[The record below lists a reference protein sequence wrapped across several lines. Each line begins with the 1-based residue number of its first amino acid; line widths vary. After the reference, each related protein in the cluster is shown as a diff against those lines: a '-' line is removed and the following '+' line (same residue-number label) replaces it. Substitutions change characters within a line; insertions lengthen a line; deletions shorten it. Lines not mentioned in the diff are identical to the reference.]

1 MERASLPDLQ
11 YSRAEWREV
20 ASAGMLLN
28 NGRACKEISGFQN
41 VVSLN

>member
-20 ASAGMLLN
+20 ASVDKLLN

-41 VVSLN
+41 VVTLS